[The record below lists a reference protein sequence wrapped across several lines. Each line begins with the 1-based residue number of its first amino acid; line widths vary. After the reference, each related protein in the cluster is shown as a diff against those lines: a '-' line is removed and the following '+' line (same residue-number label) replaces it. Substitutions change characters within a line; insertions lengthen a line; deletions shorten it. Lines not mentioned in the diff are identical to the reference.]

1 MGHSTRC
8 RVVGAA
14 CRSAS
19 YLRAVVSGSQ
29 EYFCGVF
36 SMSLFSSVEPVRFE
50 GPGTKNE
57 FAYRVYDKDR
67 VILDRRMEDWLKPA
81 VCYWHSFNWPGAD
94 IFGGGT
100 LPRPWLGTPITQ
112 AMADT
117 KLDAAFDFFT
127 RLGVR
132 YFTFHD
138 VDAMASVT
146 TLKEHDRSLKT
157 IEAGIAAKMAATGVK
172 LLWGTGNLFS
182 HPRYAGGA
190 ATSPDPEV
198 YARAAAQVRY
208 CLEATHRLGGE
219 NYVLWG
225 GREGYDSLLN
235 TDLRRELDQY
245 GRFLAMVVEHKHR
258 IGFKGTILI
267 EPKPFEPTKH
277 QYDHDVA
284 AVFAFLQRYGL
295 TQEVKVNIEV
305 NHATL
310 AGLDFEHEIAAARA
324 YGIFGSIDI
333 NRGDPRNG
341 WDTDQFPN
349 NAQELVPAVM
359 QLVEDG
365 GFGNGGFNFDAKLRR
380 QSVDPQDLYLAHIG
394 GIDTIARA
402 LLAAADIVSTAAL
415 KKLRDE
421 RYRGWDGELGQ
432 RIMKGA
438 FTLAALADHGA
449 EKNFDPR
456 IPSGRQELAESI
468 IARHCKY

>member
-1 MGHSTRC
+1 
-8 RVVGAA
+8 
-14 CRSAS
+14 
-19 YLRAVVSGSQ
+19 
-29 EYFCGVF
+29 
-36 SMSLFSSVEPVRFE
+36 MSLFSSVDPVRFE
-50 GPGTKNE
+50 GPGTQNE

-67 VILDRRMEDWLKPA
+67 LVQGKRMEDWLKVA

-100 LPRPWLGTPITQ
+100 LNRPWLGATVTQ
-112 AMADT
+112 AMADA
-117 KLDAAFDFFT
+117 KLDAAFDFFV

-132 YFTFHD
+132 YFCFHD
-138 VDAMASVT
+138 VDAMAT
-146 TLKEHDRSLKT
+146 AATLKEHAANLRK

-172 LLWGTGNLFS
+172 LLWGTANLFS

-198 YARAAAQVRY
+198 YAWAAAQVRC

-235 TDLRRELDQY
+235 TDLQRELDHY
-245 GRFLAMVVEHKHR
+245 GRFLSMVVEHKHR

-284 AVFAFLQRYGL
+284 AVFAFLQRYDL
-295 TQEVKVNIEV
+295 AKEVKVNIEV

-324 YGIFGSIDI
+324 FGIFGSIDI

-349 NAQELVPAVM
+349 NAQELVPSMM
-359 QLVEDG
+359 QLVEDQ
-365 GFGNGGFNFDAKLRR
+365 GFVTGGFNFDAKLRR
-380 QSVDPQDLYLAHIG
+380 QSVDPADLYLAHIG
-394 GIDTIARA
+394 GIDTLARA
-402 LLAAADIVSTAAL
+402 LLAAVDVVADGGLARL
-415 KKLRDE
+415 KRE
-421 RYRGWDGELGQ
+421 RYQGWEDELGR
-432 RIMKGA
+432 RIAGGA
-438 FTLAALADHGA
+438 LNLATLADLATERG
-449 EKNFDPR
+449 FDPVPR
-456 IPSGRQELAESI
+456 SGRQELAESL
-468 IARHCKY
+468 IARHSKY

>member
-1 MGHSTRC
+1 MSIF
-8 RVVGAA
+8 
-14 CRSAS
+14 
-19 YLRAVVSGSQ
+19 SG
-29 EYFCGVF
+29 
-36 SMSLFSSVEPVRFE
+36 VEPVRFA
-50 GPGTKNE
+50 GPDTDDE

-67 VILDRRMEDWLKPA
+67 LVLGKRMEEWLKIA
-81 VCYWHSFNWPGAD
+81 VCYWHSFNWPGTD
-94 IFGGGT
+94 IFGAGT
-100 LPRPWLGTPITQ
+100 LPRPWLGPTITQ
-112 AMADT
+112 AMAEE
-117 KLDAAFDFFT
+117 KLEAAFEFLA
-127 RLGVR
+127 RLGVP

-138 VDAMASVT
+138 VDVMASAAT
-146 TLKEHDRSLKT
+146 IKEHNLNLRR
-157 IEAGIAAKMAATGVK
+157 IEESMAKKMAASRIR
-172 LLWGTGNLFS
+172 LLWGTANVFS
-182 HPRYAGGA
+182 HPRYASGA
-190 ATSPDPEV
+190 STSSNPESF
-198 YARAAAQVRY
+198 AWAAAQVRAA
-208 CLEATHRLGGE
+208 LDTTHRLGGQ

-245 GRFLAMVVEHKHR
+245 GRFLSMVVDHKHR

-277 QYDHDVA
+277 QYDHDSA
-284 AVFAFLQRYGL
+284 GVFAFLEKYGL
-295 TQEVKVNIEV
+295 TKEVKVNIEV

-310 AGLDFEHEIAAARA
+310 AGFDFEHEIAVARA
-324 YGIFGSIDI
+324 YGIFGSIDM

-365 GFGNGGFNFDAKLRR
+365 GFGSGGFNFDAKLRR

-394 GIDTIARA
+394 GIDTLARA
-402 LLAAADIVSTAAL
+402 LLAAADLVSTAAL

-421 RYRGWDGELGQ
+421 RYRGWEGELGQ
-432 RIMKGA
+432 RIMKGD

-449 EKNFDPR
+449 ERDFDPR

-468 IARHCKY
+468 VARHCKY

>member
-1 MGHSTRC
+1 
-8 RVVGAA
+8 
-14 CRSAS
+14 
-19 YLRAVVSGSQ
+19 
-29 EYFCGVF
+29 
-36 SMSLFSSVEPVRFE
+36 MSLFSSVEPVRFE
-50 GPGTKNE
+50 GPDARNE

-67 VILDRRMEDWLKPA
+67 VVLGKRLEDWLKPA

-100 LPRPWLGTPITQ
+100 LTRPWIAPQVTQ
-112 AMADT
+112 AMADM
-117 KLDAAFDFFT
+117 KLEAAFDFFQ
-127 RLGVR
+127 RLGVP

-138 VDAMASVT
+138 VDAMAT
-146 TLKEHDRSLKT
+146 AGNLKEHDRNLRQ

-172 LLWGTGNLFS
+172 LLWGTANLFS

-198 YARAAAQVRY
+198 YAWAAAQVRY
-208 CLEATHRLGGE
+208 CMDATHRLGGE

-235 TDLRRELDQY
+235 TDLRQELDQY
-245 GRFLAMVVEHKHR
+245 GRFLSMVVEHKHR
-258 IGFKGTILI
+258 IGFKGSILI

-295 TQEVKVNIEV
+295 TKEVKVNIEV

-310 AGLDFEHEIAAARA
+310 AGLDFEHEIAVARA

-333 NRGDPRNG
+333 NRGDARNG

-349 NAQELVPAVM
+349 NAQELVPSLV
-359 QLVEDG
+359 QLVQDQ
-365 GFGNGGFNFDAKLRR
+365 GFTTGGFNFDAKLRR
-380 QSVDPQDLYLAHIG
+380 QSVDPLDLYVAHIG

-402 LLAAADIVSTAAL
+402 LLGAADVVREGKLEDL
-415 KKLRDE
+415 KKQ
-421 RYRGWDGELGQ
+421 RYQGWSGELGKK
-432 RIMKGA
+432 IAAGG
-438 FTLAALADHGA
+438 FDLASLADLATG
-449 EKNFDPR
+449 KDFNPKPR
-456 IPSGRQELAESI
+456 SGRQELAESI
-468 IARHCKY
+468 IARHSRY